1 MFHSENAGK
10 LLTLLAFLC
19 PFLYVTTTLG
29 SIINGLGKTVIT
41 FAFTVIGL
49 IIRIG
54 CLFFLAPVYGI
65 FGYLF
70 GLLCSQIVICLCHGI
85 YLMKKTHITI
95 QVTKYF
101 VWPFVFLVSLLYIS
115 KIFCRFLIHLTNHPY
130 LSYLSMIPVLFAAFL
145 YFYQCGLI
153 SKKDIKLFR

>member
-1 MFHSENAGK
+1 M
-10 LLTLLAFLC
+10 TLLAFLC
-19 PFLYVTTTLG
+19 QFLYVTTTLG

-70 GLLCSQIVICLCHGI
+70 GLLCSQIVICLCHGV
-85 YLMKKTHITI
+85 YLMKKTQITI
-95 QVTKYF
+95 HVTKYF

-115 KIFCRFLIHLTNHPY
+115 KIFCRYLIHLTNQPY
-130 LSYLSMIPVLFAAFL
+130 LAYLSLIPVFLAAFL